1 MILISYVNDLG
12 HSPAT
17 YVGELM
23 TELIFWISLSKLLIV
38 FRYVISHIL
47 MQSVLF
53 EPIFRMSCLKNLKY
67 YTVHR
72 SRLLTSN
79 NLKFSGHD
87 Q

>member
-23 TELIFWISLSKLLIV
+23 TELIFWISLSKLLIE

-53 EPIFRMSCLKNLKY
+53 EPIFRMPCLKI
-67 YTVHR
+67 
-72 SRLLTSN
+72 
-79 NLKFSGHD
+79 
-87 Q
+87 